1 MANIIEIT
9 DLSAPEIAVYCSLT
23 RRQAAQENLFVAESD
38 KAILSAMEAGIRPV
52 SVLCER
58 KFIETRA
65 AQVISRAGDIPV
77 YTADTSVLTALT
89 GYELSRGVLCAMERP
104 KEKTFGQAVE
114 NARTVAVLEDLNDP
128 TNAGA
133 VFRSA
138 AALGVDAVLLK
149 DSCIDCYS
157 RRCVRV
163 SMGNVF
169 RLPIAKVGDAE
180 LTRLKAMG
188 FTTVALAHTDR
199 SVPVCDPSVTKADKV
214 ALILGS
220 EGNGLKETTVAQADI
235 TAKIP
240 MTKGVESLNVAAAA
254 AVAFWTVFSARG
266 LT

>member
-1 MANIIEIT
+1 MANIIEIS
-9 DLSAPEIAVYCSLT
+9 DLSAPELAVYASLT
-23 RRQAAQENLFVAESD
+23 RRQAALENLFVAESD
-38 KAILSAMEAGIRPV
+38 KAILSAMDAGIKPV

-58 KFIETRA
+58 KFISTRA
-65 AQVISRAGDIPV
+65 AEIIARAGEIPV
-77 YTADTSVLTALT
+77 YTADSEVLASLT

-104 KEKTFGQAVE
+104 QEKSFEEAVA

-128 TNAGA
+128 ANAGA
-133 VFRSA
+133 IFRSA

-149 DSCIDCYS
+149 DGCIDCYS

-169 RLPIAKVGDAE
+169 RLNVARVGDAE
-180 LTRLKAMG
+180 LVRLKEMG
-188 FTTVALAHTDR
+188 FTTVALALTDR
-199 SVPVCDPSVTKADKV
+199 SVPVNDASVLGAEKI

-220 EGNGLKETTVAQADI
+220 EGNGLKQSTIDASSV

-240 MTKGVESLNVAAAA
+240 MTAGVESLNVAAAA
-254 AVAFWTVFSARG
+254 AVAFWCVFSART